1 MKFDITQRIAASVDE
16 VERAFL
22 HPDYP
27 AFLLKNHGVLLE
39 VEPVELKEEGD
50 RVKRKVRYRPRPVIK
65 SIGPRE
71 IPPEWFAFIEESS
84 WDKKRKELTFQN
96 VPTSGSISKM
106 LVNTGTLKL
115 RDLGNGQTER
125 TLRGDIAIKVPFFLK
140 PLGLI
145 AEKII
150 QSEGV
155 KIVEGELPV
164 LNRFISEV
172 IRAK

>member
-1 MKFDITQRIAASVDE
+1 MKFEIVQRMQASADE
-16 VERAFL
+16 VEKAFL

-39 VEPVELKEEGD
+39 VVPMESKDEGD
-50 RVKRKVRYRPRPVIK
+50 KVKRKVRYRPKPVIK
-65 SIGPRE
+65 SVGPRE
-71 IPPEWFAFIEESS
+71 IPPEWFAFVEEST
-84 WDKKRKELTFQN
+84 WDKKRKELTFRN
-96 VPTSGSISKM
+96 IPTSNSINNM
-106 LVNTGTLKL
+106 LVNTGTLKV
-115 RDLGNGQTER
+115 RDLGNGQSER
-125 TLRGDIAIKVPFFLK
+125 TMSGDINIKVPFLLK
-140 PLGLI
+140 PLALI

-164 LNRFISEV
+164 LNRFVAEV

>member
-1 MKFDITQRIAASVDE
+1 MKFEIVQRVQASADE
-16 VERAFL
+16 VEKAFL

-39 VEPVELKEEGD
+39 VVPMESKDEGD
-50 RVKRKVRYRPRPVIK
+50 KVKRKVRYRPKPVIK
-65 SIGPRE
+65 SVGPRE
-71 IPPEWFAFIEESS
+71 IPPEWFAFVEEST
-84 WDKKRKELTFQN
+84 WDKKRKELTFRN
-96 VPTSGSISKM
+96 IPTSNSINNM
-106 LVNTGTLKL
+106 LVNTGTLKV
-115 RDLGNGQTER
+115 RDLGNGQSER
-125 TLRGDIAIKVPFFLK
+125 TMSGDINIKVPFLLK
-140 PLGLI
+140 PLALI

-164 LNRFISEV
+164 LNRFVAEV